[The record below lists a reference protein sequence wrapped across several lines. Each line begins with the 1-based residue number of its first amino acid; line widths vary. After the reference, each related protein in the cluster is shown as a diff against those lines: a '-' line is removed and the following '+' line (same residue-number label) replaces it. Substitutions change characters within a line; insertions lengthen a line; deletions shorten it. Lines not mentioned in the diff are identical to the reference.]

1 MRACGEIFRRA
12 ADLRLRSGP
21 ASAPAPAHQP
31 SRKPRPD
38 RRRNPYSAFLDAER
52 EAPPKPSSAVK
63 LHQGDC
69 LEGATIDLAGQLLW
83 RSMVSRSALP
93 RDRSIRRCT
102 DPTVS
107 CPPESERQERS
118 EPGIGNMWL
127 DGPIFHPP
135 LWRALHTPAIDRASL
150 YTAENVPCQ
159 RARSSYNE
167 KDTVRFESA
176 DQTPSIGGPIRN
188 VVVRRGDFP
197 VDDRRR
203 PTLLPPAPCRRDP
216 PSSTLI
222 SCSGRRC
229 RSHPE
234 CP

>member
-69 LEGATIDLAGQLLW
+69 LEGATIDVAGQSLW
-83 RSMVSRSALP
+83 RCMVSRSALP

-102 DPTVS
+102 DPTVW
-107 CPPESERQERS
+107 CPPWSERQERS
-118 EPGIGNMWL
+118 EPGIGKMWP
-127 DGPIFHPP
+127 DGPISYCP
-135 LWRALHTPAIDRASL
+135 LWRASHTPAIDRASL
-150 YTAENVPCQ
+150 YTAENAPCR
-159 RARSSYNE
+159 RARSSCNE
-167 KDTVRFESA
+167 TGAVRLESA
-176 DQTPSIGGPIRN
+176 DRIPSSGDRTRN
-188 VVVRRGDFP
+188 VVVR
-197 VDDRRR
+197 
-203 PTLLPPAPCRRDP
+203 
-216 PSSTLI
+216 
-222 SCSGRRC
+222 
-229 RSHPE
+229 
-234 CP
+234 